1 MNYENPQ
8 RSSCQWWI
16 WPLLPFAAVIGAS
29 IGAFLL
35 TLMQWFG
42 MKMQGGFSE
51 DGWYFLYIL
60 PVISSAVFGWL
71 YAYITLYLAPKGK
84 VVTASVMVTV
94 LGVISAMFMWLN
106 SHRELGE
113 AIQASLGSITTMI
126 AAIATIVTQK
136 DDLSDNAQPCAP
148 PDQKPLRGF
157 RRVSLV
163 VRVSTIQGY

>member
-8 RSSCQWWI
+8 RSSSQWWI
-16 WPLLPFAAVIGAS
+16 WPLLPFAAVLGAS

-60 PVISSAVFGWL
+60 PVISSVAFGWL

-94 LGVISAMFMWLN
+94 LGVISAIGLLFMWLN
-106 SHRELGE
+106 PLRELGE

-136 DDLSDNAQPCAP
+136 ED
-148 PDQKPLRGF
+148 F
-157 RRVSLV
+157 E
-163 VRVSTIQGY
+163 